1 MREQVTLKLRRIAE
15 DCSRKAN
22 ENLHY
27 TMDNLEYYLETNE
40 EIDEYLSLL
49 DTLTHLNY
57 WGKMK
62 AGDLV
67 QYNSRLLLVLGPNAD
82 DYGYAAGWWR
92 CQEVGTNRIRIYSPT
107 QLTVIK
113 TEAQFYL

>member
-1 MREQVTLKLRRIAE
+1 
-15 DCSRKAN
+15 
-22 ENLHY
+22 
-27 TMDNLEYYLETNE
+27 
-40 EIDEYLSLL
+40 
-49 DTLTHLNY
+49 
-57 WGKMK
+57 MK

-67 QYNSRLLLVLGPNAD
+67 KYNSRILLVLEPSPD

-107 QLTVIK
+107 QLAVIK